1 MKKNF
6 LIRQYKSD
14 SKYKI
19 KHNYLSE
26 QFKNNGK
33 IISDIKKL
41 VKDGDFTLGK
51 NVEIFENNIIKIT
64 GAKYCLG
71 VGSGTD
77 AIFLSLKALDIK
89 EGDEVITTSYT
100 FYATVGAIVTA
111 GGKPIFVDINDTLN
125 IDPNEIEK
133 KITKK
138 TKAIVIVHWSG
149 YACDMERIMQ
159 ISKKYKIPL
168 IEDACH
174 GIKAKFNNQNL
185 GTFGITGCFSMHPLK
200 NLNVWGDGGFLI
212 TNSKK
217 IFTKI
222 SLLRNHG
229 LVSRD
234 KCKIYGFNSRLDS
247 IQAIVANNM
256 LTKINKITNSRITNA
271 RFYDSYLK
279 KIKQIVIPN
288 YDLNKVKHVYHLY
301 IIIVKKRSSLISFLQ
316 KNGIDAKI
324 HYPTPMHLQP
334 ASKVY
339 RYKRGDFPFT
349 EKISKTI
356 MSLPVHE
363 FLSKKDLL
371 YVIDK
376 IKEFYEN

>member
-6 LIRQYKSD
+6 LIKQYKSD
-14 SKYKI
+14 SKYRI

-26 QFKNNGK
+26 QFKNSTK
-33 IISDIKKL
+33 IFSDIKQL
-41 VKDGDFTLGK
+41 VKEGDFTLGK
-51 NVEIFENNIIKIT
+51 NVEKFEKNIIKIT

-77 AIFLSLKALDIK
+77 AIFLSLKALEINS
-89 EGDEVITTSYT
+89 GDEVITTSYT

-111 GGKPIFVDINDTLN
+111 GGKPIFVDINDSLN
-125 IDPNEIEK
+125 IDPSEIEK

-149 YACDMERIMQ
+149 YACDMEKIIR
-159 ISKKYKIPL
+159 ISKKYKIPV

-174 GIKAKFNNQNL
+174 GIKAKYNKKNL
-185 GTFGITGCFSMHPLK
+185 GTFGVTGCFSMHPLK

-229 LVSRD
+229 LISRD

-256 LTKINKITNSRITNA
+256 LGKIDKITSSRIKNA
-271 RFYDSYLK
+271 KFYDSYLK
-279 KIKQIVIPN
+279 KIKEITIPN
-288 YDLNKVKHVYHLY
+288 YDLNNVKHVYHLY
-301 IIIVKKRSSLISFLQ
+301 MIIVKKRSLLIPFLQ
-316 KNGIDAKI
+316 KYGIDAKI
-324 HYPTPMHLQP
+324 HYPIPMHLQP
-334 ASKVY
+334 ASKIY
-339 RYKRGDFPFT
+339 GYKRGDFPYT
-349 EKISKTI
+349 EKISKNI

-371 YVIDK
+371 FVINK
-376 IKEFYEN
+376 INEFYEN

>member
-6 LIRQYKSD
+6 LINQYKSD
-14 SKYKI
+14 NLYKI

-26 QFKNNGK
+26 QFKNSSK
-33 IISDIKKL
+33 IFSDIKRL
-41 VKDGDFTLGK
+41 VKDGDYTLGK
-51 NVEIFENNIIKIT
+51 NVEKFERNITRIT

-77 AIFLSLKALDIK
+77 AIFLSLKALGVK
-89 EGDEVITTSYT
+89 QNDEVITTSNT

-111 GGKPIFVDINDTLN
+111 GCKPIFVDINDSLN
-125 IDPNEIEK
+125 IDPDQIEK
-133 KITKK
+133 KISKK

-149 YACDMERIMQ
+149 YACDMAKIVK
-159 ISKKYKIPL
+159 ISKKYKVPI

-174 GIKAKFNNQNL
+174 GIKAKYNRKYL
-185 GTFGITGCFSMHPLK
+185 GTFGLTGCFSMHPLK
-200 NLNVWGDGGFLI
+200 NLNVWGDGGFLV

-217 IFTKI
+217 MFTKI

-247 IQAIVANNM
+247 IQAIVANN
-256 LTKINKITNSRITNA
+256 LLGKINKITKSRIANA
-271 RFYDSYLK
+271 RFYDLYLK
-279 KIKQIVIPN
+279 KIKQITIPN
-288 YDLNKVKHVYHLY
+288 YDLSKTKHVYHLY
-301 IIIVKKRSSLISFLQ
+301 IILVKQRSLLMAFLQ

-334 ASKVY
+334 ASRIY

-349 EKISKTI
+349 EKISKNI

-371 YVIDK
+371 FVINK

>member
-6 LIRQYKSD
+6 LINQYKSENL
-14 SKYKI
+14 YKI

-26 QFKNNGK
+26 QFKNSSK
-33 IISDIKKL
+33 IFSDIKRL
-41 VKDGDFTLGK
+41 VKDGDYTLGK
-51 NVEIFENNIIKIT
+51 NVEKFERNIIKIT

-77 AIFLSLKALDIK
+77 AIFLSLKALGVK
-89 EGDEVITTSYT
+89 QNDEVITTSYT

-111 GGKPIFVDINDTLN
+111 GCKPIFVDINDSLN
-125 IDPNEIEK
+125 IDPDQIEK
-133 KITKK
+133 KISKK

-149 YACDMERIMQ
+149 YACDMTKIVK
-159 ISKKYKIPL
+159 ISKKYKVPI

-174 GIKAKFNNQNL
+174 GIKAKYNKKYL
-185 GTFGITGCFSMHPLK
+185 GTFGLTGCFSMHPLK
-200 NLNVWGDGGFLI
+200 NLNVWGDGGFLV

-217 IFTKI
+217 MFSKI

-247 IQAIVANNM
+247 IQAIVANN
-256 LTKINKITNSRITNA
+256 LLVKINKITNSRIANA
-271 RFYDSYLK
+271 RFYDLHLK
-279 KIKQIVIPN
+279 KIKQIIIPN
-288 YDLNKVKHVYHLY
+288 YDLSKTKHVYHLY
-301 IIIVKKRSSLISFLQ
+301 IILVKQRSSLMSFLQ

-324 HYPTPMHLQP
+324 HYPIPMHLQP
-334 ASKVY
+334 ASKIY

-349 EKISKTI
+349 EKISKNI

-371 YVIDK
+371 FVIKK